1 MMRKRTV
8 GLALLFLLLNVFVAV
23 ACGRQEKPTEELDDG
38 TSGFSFEFSH
48 WVNPEQKNIWSTEKK
63 RIQKDLVFDGVAGA
77 DWTITKKD
85 LAEVESLI
93 REYQVTQ
100 MKEEIDQYLATAE
113 TFSFE
118 YPDTI
123 FELSFFLDG
132 QRYSVSF
139 PFGVLK
145 GIPKDDSRY
154 KYNEFFDKLFAI
166 LEGQGVYKNLPESSG
181 GYN

>member
-38 TSGFSFEFSH
+38 TSGFSFEFSL

-63 RIQKDLVFDGVAGA
+63 RIQKDLVFNGVAVA

-93 REYQVTQ
+93 REYHVIR
-100 MKEEIDQYLATAE
+100 MKEEIDRYLETAE
-113 TFSFE
+113 SFSGMSPPTE
-118 YPDTI
+118 
-123 FELSFFLDG
+123 FELFFSLEG

-145 GIPKDDSRY
+145 GISKDDSRY
-154 KYNEFFDKLFAI
+154 KYNEFFDKLFTI
-166 LEGQGVYKNLPESSG
+166 LEGQEVYKNLPESNG